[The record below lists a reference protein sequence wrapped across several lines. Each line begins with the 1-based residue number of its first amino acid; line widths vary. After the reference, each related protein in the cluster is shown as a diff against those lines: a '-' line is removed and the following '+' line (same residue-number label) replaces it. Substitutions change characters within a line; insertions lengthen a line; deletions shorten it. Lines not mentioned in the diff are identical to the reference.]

1 MKRLPPS
8 RRTRGSHNHSMPV
21 VSLTSSTLGLTPG
34 TGLVGSQNDRAVIG
48 NSNGILIVGRK
59 RTIKGRNGPTIAS
72 DIIGLVAK
80 SNHRLNRNNHATLKA
95 NASPALSV
103 IGNVWFL
110 VHVMANTVA
119 SVVAHDAEAVLLG
132 KTLNGITDIAQAIP
146 WNSLANGSL

>member
-1 MKRLPPS
+1 M
-8 RRTRGSHNHSMPV
+8 
-21 VSLTSSTLGLTPG
+21 
-34 TGLVGSQNDRAVIG
+34 D
-48 NSNGILIVGRK
+48 RK
-59 RTIKGRNGPTIAS
+59 RTIKGRNGPTIAC

-95 NASPALSV
+95 NASPTLSV